1 MDEGKML
8 IDIEYFA
15 TLVSAQAR
23 LNAIIDYLE
32 YNSRFS
38 EASVILAIA
47 GEPFTALD
55 KDKLREEY
63 WKGLTEGEKK
73 DEGTEAEANQN

>member
-8 IDIEYFA
+8 ITIEYFA
-15 TLVSAQAR
+15 ELVTAQAR
-23 LNAIIDYLE
+23 LNAILDYLE

-47 GEPFTALD
+47 GEPLRAIS
-55 KDKLREEY
+55 KDKEREEA
-63 WKGLTEGEKK
+63 WKQIIEEKR
-73 DEGTEAEANQN
+73 DEGTETEAYQN

>member
-8 IDIEYFA
+8 ITIEYFA
-15 TLVSAQAR
+15 ELVTAQAR
-23 LNAIIDYLE
+23 LIAILDYLE

-38 EASVILAIA
+38 ESSVILAIA
-47 GEPFTALD
+47 GEPFRAID
-55 KDKLREEY
+55 KEKEREET
-63 WKGLTEGEKK
+63 WKQIIEEKR

>member
-8 IDIEYFA
+8 ISVEYFA
-15 TLVSAQAR
+15 ELVTAQAR

-38 EASVILAIA
+38 ESSVILAIA
-47 GEPFTALD
+47 GDPFTALNND
-55 KDKLREEY
+55 KEREEA
-63 WKGLTEGEKK
+63 WKQIIEEKK
-73 DEGTEAEANQN
+73 DE